1 MECNFLP
8 ICYWHEL
15 FELVLLFK
23 ALNDLVDTSPEVLP
37 KPKLPSRLTRSEI
50 LLLVMTF
57 ERHFCC
63 TKTYQSSYMNRV
75 TIKFGTFYLMILVKR
90 TIPCHVSRLCCNVL
104 LDRVIFLCNLSGE
117 VNKLN

>member
-37 KPKLPSRLTRSEI
+37 KPKLPSRLTRSSTSSDDFRTT
-50 LLLVMTF
+50 LLLY
-57 ERHFCC
+57 
-63 TKTYQSSYMNRV
+63 K
-75 TIKFGTFYLMILVKR
+75 
-90 TIPCHVSRLCCNVL
+90 
-104 LDRVIFLCNLSGE
+104 NLSE
-117 VNKLN
+117 FLYEQSHYKVWNILPNDTRKKNNSLSCFKAML